1 MLLTAMILLLFV
13 FIMLGMDI
21 AFSVG
26 AASLAYIV
34 ATQFGDRPINPV
46 LFVQELTAGVD
57 SFALLAIPMFIFAGE
72 LMTKS
77 GVTVRL
83 INLASSLVGHRPGG
97 LANTGITANLFMAGI
112 SGSAVADAA
121 AVGSVLV
128 PEMKRRGYSSAYAA
142 GVIAAAAS
150 MGPII
155 PPSILFILLG
165 SIVNISVGQLFIAGI
180 VPGFVMYFA
189 MLATSAVMSR
199 RLNLPVEER
208 VTGAA
213 RRSAI
218 IAGILPLGAPVMI
231 VLSKIFGI
239 ATPTE
244 SAALV
249 VVYTLALGVFAYR
262 SMTLRRHHQRRGD
275 DDGGD
280 QPDFR
285 LARRAG
291 RPRPG
296 ADRCDAGDLD
306 QPLCA
311 AAADQRRAADPRH
324 HHGTAAA
331 DADPGA
337 DPVPDAGRH
346 GRRSDPLRRRDG
358 AEPRARHGHA
368 AGGPHPVR
376 DGADRQC
383 RRDGIVLGGMA
394 LFPRPHCR
402 ADAAYLR
409 AVAVARAR
417 AIIHALTSPADQQ
430 GGIQ

>member
-1 MLLTAMILLLFV
+1 MLLISMILVLFV
-13 FIMLGMDI
+13 LIILGMDI
-21 AFSVG
+21 AFSIGV
-26 AASLAYIV
+26 ASLFYILI
-34 ATQFGDRPINPV
+34 TQFGDRPINPV

-77 GVTVRL
+77 GVTQRL
-83 INLASSLVGHRPGG
+83 ITFSSSLVGHKPGG

-180 VPGFVMYFA
+180 LPGIVMYAA
-189 MLATSAVMSR
+189 MLATSAYMSR

-208 VTGAA
+208 VTGDAK
-213 RRSAI
+213 RRAI
-218 IAGILPLGAPVMI
+218 LGGILPLGAPVMI

-249 VVYTLALGVFAYR
+249 TLYTLVLAVVVYRSLSPQAFLQAAVAAALTTAVVMMTVATSQIFGSLAVLAGLGDTLTTAMRAISDNPYVLLLLINIALLLLGTIMEPLPLMLILAPILFPMLTGMGVDPIHFGVVMVLNLVLGMVTPPVGLTLFVMARIGNVGVWELFWAAWPYFLVLVAVLLVLTYVPWFSLALV
-262 SMTLRRHHQRRGD
+262 
-275 DDGGD
+275 
-280 QPDFR
+280 
-285 LARRAG
+285 
-291 RPRPG
+291 
-296 ADRCDAGDLD
+296 DLWM
-306 QPLCA
+306 
-311 AAADQRRAADPRH
+311 R
-324 HHGTAAA
+324 
-331 DADPGA
+331 
-337 DPVPDAGRH
+337 
-346 GRRSDPLRRRDG
+346 
-358 AEPRARHGHA
+358 
-368 AGGPHPVR
+368 
-376 DGADRQC
+376 
-383 RRDGIVLGGMA
+383 
-394 LFPRPHCR
+394 
-402 ADAAYLR
+402 
-409 AVAVARAR
+409 
-417 AIIHALTSPADQQ
+417 
-430 GGIQ
+430 

>member
-1 MLLTAMILLLFV
+1 MLLTAMILLMFV
-13 FIMLGMDI
+13 FILLGMDI

-46 LFVQELTAGVD
+46 LFAQELTAGVD

-77 GVTVRL
+77 GVTLRL

-121 AVGSVLV
+121 AIGSVLV
-128 PEMKRRGYSSAYAA
+128 PEMKKRGYSSAYAA
-142 GVIAAAAS
+142 GVIAAAAT

-155 PPSILFILLG
+155 PPSIMFILLG

-180 VPGFVMYFA
+180 VPGFIMYFA
-189 MLATSAVMSR
+189 MLGTSAVMSR

-208 VTGAA
+208 VSGPE
-213 RRSAI
+213 RRRAI

-262 SMTLRRHHQRRGD
+262 SMTLRG
-275 DDGGD
+275 
-280 QPDFR
+280 FVE
-285 LARRAG
+285 
-291 RPRPG
+291 
-296 ADRCDAGDLD
+296 
-306 QPLCA
+306 A
-311 AAADQRRAADPRH
+311 A
-324 HHGTAAA
+324 TAAA
-331 DADPGA
+331 ITSAVVMIVVATSQVFGSLA
-337 DPVPDAGRH
+337 VLAGL
-346 GRRSDPLRRRDG
+346 GQVLTETMLAISNNPLVLLLLINVALLILG
-358 AEPRARHGHA
+358 TIMEPLPLMLILA
-368 AGGPHPVR
+368 PILFPL
-376 DGADRQC
+376 
-383 RRDGIVLGGMA
+383 LGGMGVDPIHFGVVMVLNLVLGMVTPPVGLI
-394 LFPRPHCR
+394 LFVMARIGNVGVMQLFW
-402 ADAAYLR
+402 AAWPYFVVL
-409 AVAVARAR
+409 VGVLLL
-417 AIIHALTSPADQQ
+417 LTYVPWLSLVLVQAFMR
-430 GGIQ
+430 

>member
-1 MLLTAMILLLFV
+1 MILVLFV
-13 FIMLGMDI
+13 LIVLGMDI
-21 AFSVG
+21 AFSIGV
-26 AASLAYIV
+26 ASLFYILI
-34 ATQFGDRPINPV
+34 TQFGDRPINPV

-77 GVTVRL
+77 GVTQRL
-83 INLASSLVGHRPGG
+83 INFSSSLVGHKPGG

-180 VPGFVMYFA
+180 LPGIVMYAA
-189 MLATSAVMSR
+189 MLATSAYMSR

-208 VTGAA
+208 VTGDAK
-213 RRSAI
+213 RRAI
-218 IAGILPLGAPVMI
+218 LGGILPLGAPVMI

-249 VVYTLALGVFAYR
+249 TLYTLVLAVIVYR
-262 SMTLRRHHQRRGD
+262 SLSPKAFLEAAVASALTTAVVMMTVATSQIFGSLAVLAGLGD
-275 DDGGD
+275 T
-280 QPDFR
+280 
-285 LARRAG
+285 L
-291 RPRPG
+291 
-296 ADRCDAGDLD
+296 
-306 QPLCA
+306 
-311 AAADQRRAADPRH
+311 
-324 HHGTAAA
+324 TAAMRA
-331 DADPGA
+331 ISDNPYVLLLLINIALLLLGTIMEPLPLMLILAPILFPMLTGMGVDPIHFG
-337 DPVPDAGRH
+337 VVMV
-346 GRRSDPLRRRDG
+346 LNL
-358 AEPRARHGHA
+358 
-368 AGGPHPVR
+368 
-376 DGADRQC
+376 
-383 RRDGIVLGGMA
+383 VLGMVTPPVGLTLFVMA
-394 LFPRPHCR
+394 RIGNVGVWELFW
-402 ADAAYLR
+402 AAWPYFLVL
-409 AVAVARAR
+409 VAVLMVLTYVPWFSL
-417 AIIHALTSPADQQ
+417 ALVDLWMR
-430 GGIQ
+430 